1 MTASK
6 TTWPD
11 VLVRCLMIAASV
23 LCLHASMPATAQAQD
38 SDNVVSSGSE
48 QTSIIDDDTY
58 VAPVIVEG
66 EILFR
71 VRGFTALPADER
83 AEGIANRIIDLAEAS
98 DEPSVDLLI
107 RPHRYGRSV
116 SSDGLDVVLVSGA
129 EAKLEGLD
137 VEALAEIYANRIREA
152 VVAYRAKRTQSAR
165 LSSAKSALAW
175 TAGFVIVSM
184 LFFRRRNAF
193 IRAVGRL
200 VESRF
205 EDVEQATKSIVRGQ
219 AVAGLVRFAMQ
230 LVLWAVYFVIF
241 YYYLSLV
248 LFSIAETR
256 PLAQLLLTY
265 VTTPLIDILKGFVS
279 YLPSLITLIII
290 AFITRYLIQGVKVV
304 LDNVEAGVLELGDF
318 ERHWVAPT
326 YFLSRILI
334 IGIAIVF
341 AYPHIPGS
349 DSAAFQGLTIIAGVM
364 VSLGSNTVVSNIMA
378 GLFVIYRRSTNIGDR
393 IRVGDLTGDVIEIKL
408 METILKSLKNELI
421 SIPNAKLLNSEVV
434 NYTRAIDGRGL
445 MVHTVVGIGYEEP
458 PKKIEAMLIE
468 AAGRTAGLK
477 KAPKP
482 FVLWSQLADY
492 AINYEINAF
501 TSRGGH
507 LPKIMSDL
515 HSNIVDVFNENG
527 TQIMTPSYEADP
539 EIPKIPSEDWDGTL
553 AHQLG
558 VEQK

>member
-1 MTASK
+1 MRAEK
-6 TTWPD
+6 TTWLFVLGRCFLITACILGLAVSAPIRGEAQENDIPD
-11 VLVRCLMIAASV
+11 
-23 LCLHASMPATAQAQD
+23 P
-38 SDNVVSSGSE
+38 SGVKQE
-48 QTSIIDDDTY
+48 QILDDETY
-58 VAPVIVEG
+58 VAPVMVEG
-66 EILFR
+66 ETLFL

-83 AEGIANRIIDLAEAS
+83 AETIANRIIGVAESSENPDVEIKLLPHKYGKRMTADDLDIVVITHAEARLEEL
-98 DEPSVDLLI
+98 DI
-107 RPHRYGRSV
+107 
-116 SSDGLDVVLVSGA
+116 DGLADLYAERVQKAIVS
-129 EAKLEGLD
+129 
-137 VEALAEIYANRIREA
+137 
-152 VVAYRAKRTQSAR
+152 YRAKRTTSAR
-165 LSSAKSALAW
+165 MSGAKSALAW
-175 TAGFVIVSM
+175 TVGFIILSL

-193 IRAVGRL
+193 IRRVGRL
-200 VESRF
+200 VERRF

-219 AVAGLVRFAMQ
+219 AVAGLVRFALQ
-230 LVLWAVYFVIF
+230 LVLWAVYFVVF

-256 PLAQLLLTY
+256 PMAQLLLTY
-265 VTTPLIDILKGFVS
+265 VTTPLIDILKGFIS

-290 AFITRYLIQGVKVV
+290 AFITRYLIQGVKVI

-326 YFLSRILI
+326 FFLSRILI
-334 IGIAIVF
+334 IAIALVF

-349 DSAAFQGLTIIAGVM
+349 DSAAFQGLTIIAGIM

-378 GLFVIYRRSTNIGDR
+378 GLFVIYRRSTNVGDR
-393 IRVGDLTGDVIEIKL
+393 IKVGELTGDVVEIKL

-434 NYTRAIDGRGL
+434 NYTRTIDGRGL

-458 PKKIEAMLIE
+458 PKKIEAMLVE
-468 AAGRTAGLK
+468 AAGRTGGLK
-477 KAPKP
+477 KSPKP

-492 AINYEINAF
+492 AINYEVNAF

-515 HSNIVDVFNENG
+515 HENIVDVFNENN

-539 EIPKIPSEDWDGTL
+539 EVPKIPGEEWDGTL
-553 AHQLG
+553 AHQLDTG
-558 VEQK
+558 QK

>member
-1 MTASK
+1 MTPSF
-6 TTWPD
+6 
-11 VLVRCLMIAASV
+11 VL
-23 LCLHASMPATAQAQD
+23 AQETEENFIEDA
-38 SDNVVSSGSE
+38 E
-48 QTSIIDDDTY
+48 QTQIVGDETY
-58 VAPVIVEG
+58 VAPVVVEG
-66 EILFR
+66 EVLFQ

-83 AEGIANRIIDLAEAS
+83 AETIATKIIELAEAS
-98 DEPSVDLLI
+98 EEPSVEIEVL
-107 RPHRYGRSV
+107 PHRYGK
-116 SSDGLDVVLVSGA
+116 VLVSGDIQIVVVTGA
-129 EAKLEGLD
+129 EAKLEGLK
-137 VEALAEIYANRIREA
+137 VEALGELYAEQVKTA
-152 VVAYRAKRTQSAR
+152 VEAYRAKRTQSAR
-165 LSSAKSALAW
+165 INSATHAFAW
-175 TAGFVIVSM
+175 TVGFILLSI
-184 LFFRRRNAF
+184 LFFRRRNSLV
-193 IRAVGRL
+193 RAVGRF
-200 VESRF
+200 VEGRF
-205 EDVEQATKSIVRGQ
+205 ADVEQVTKTIVRGQ
-219 AVAGLVRFAMQ
+219 AVAGLVRFILQ
-230 LVLWAVYFVIF
+230 LLCWGSYFMVF

-248 LFSIAETR
+248 MFSIAETR

-265 VTTPLIDILKGFVS
+265 VTDPLIDILKGFVA
-279 YLPSLITLIII
+279 YLPSLITLVIIV
-290 AFITRYLIQGVKVV
+290 FITRYLIQGVKVL

-326 YFLSRILI
+326 YFLSRIVI
-334 IGIAIVF
+334 IGIALVF

-378 GLFVIYRRSTNIGDR
+378 GLFVIYRRSTNVGDR
-393 IRVGDLTGDVIEIKL
+393 IKVGDLTGDVVEIKL

-434 NYTRAIDGRGL
+434 NYTRVIDGRGL
-445 MVHTVVGIGYEEP
+445 LVHTVVGIGYEEP

-468 AAGRTAGLK
+468 AADRTKGLK
-477 KAPKP
+477 KTPKP

-515 HSNIVDVFNENG
+515 HSNIVDVFNENN

-539 EIPKIPSEDWDGTL
+539 EIPKIPNEDWDGTL